1 VPHPSEALV
10 IAHVLRFRFKEETS
24 EEEFNTAMEAFRRTG
39 QVPSVALSVVGP
51 YAGNPAD
58 GFTHSAVY
66 VLADLAALD
75 RFMYEPVHRDADFIV
90 HPHMAQMDAFDVTD
104 DDEPDLGAKIMDIQ
118 QRRLAADPE
127 LAELLGIAADS

>member
-1 VPHPSEALV
+1 V
-10 IAHVLRFRFKEETS
+10 IAHILRFRFKEETS
-24 EEEFNTAMEAFRRTG
+24 EEEFDAAMEAFRRAG
-39 QVPSVALSVVGP
+39 QVPTISAAIVGR

-66 VLADLAALD
+66 VLADLATLE

-90 HPHMAQMDAFDVTD
+90 HPHMASMDAFDISD
-104 DDEPDLGAKIMDIQ
+104 DDEPDLDAKIMDIQ

-127 LAELLGIAADS
+127 LAELLGIGADS

>member
-1 VPHPSEALV
+1 V

-24 EEEFNTAMEAFRRTG
+24 QEEFEAAMAAFRRTG
-39 QVPSVALSVVGP
+39 QVPTISSAIVGR

-66 VLADLAALD
+66 VLADLATLE
-75 RFMYEPVHRDADFIV
+75 RFMYEPVHREADFVV
-90 HPHMAQMDAFDVTD
+90 HPLIASMDAFDISD
-104 DDEPDLGAKIMDIQ
+104 DDEPDLDAKIMDIQ

-127 LAELLGIAADS
+127 LAELLGIVAES

>member
-1 VPHPSEALV
+1 MV
-10 IAHVLRFRFKEETS
+10 IAHVLRFGFKEETS
-24 EEEFNTAMEAFRRTG
+24 DEEIDAAMQAFRRVG
-39 QVPSVALSVVGP
+39 QVPSVSSAIVGR

-90 HPHMAQMDAFDVTD
+90 HPHMARMDAFDISD
-104 DDEPDLGAKIMDIQ
+104 DDEPGLGAKIMEIQ

-127 LAELLGIAADS
+127 LAALLGIVVDS